1 MILVTGGAG
10 FIGSNFILDWI
21 AATGEGVINLDKLT
35 YAGNLENLASLK
47 DDPRHVFIQGDTN
60 DRRLVAK
67 LLSQHQPRAI
77 IHFAAESHVDR
88 SIHGPGEF
96 IQTNINGTFS
106 LLEEVRAYW
115 QGLQGKEKAAFSFLH
130 VSTDEVYGSLGAN
143 DPPFTETTAYAPN
156 SPYSASKA
164 ASDHLVRA
172 YHHTYGLPTLTTNC
186 SNNYGAYQF
195 PEKLIPLI
203 ILNALNGKPLPIYG
217 DGMNVR
223 DWLYVG
229 DHCAAIR
236 AVLTGG
242 RFGET
247 YNIGGWNEKTN
258 LDVVATVCAILDELK
273 PAADS
278 KPYASLITYVQD
290 RPGHDRR
297 YAIDARKIERELGW
311 KPMETFE
318 TGIRKTV
325 AWYLDNMGWVENIV
339 SGEYQKWLATN
350 YRNREVS

>member
-21 AATGEGVINLDKLT
+21 AATGEAVINLDKLT

-47 DDPRHVFIQGDTN
+47 ADPRHVFVQGDIN
-60 DRRLVAK
+60 DRTLAAN
-67 LLSQHQPRAI
+67 LLSQHRPRAI

-115 QGLQGKEKAAFSFLH
+115 QGLQGEEKAAFRFLH

-236 AVLTGG
+236 AVLTD
-242 RFGET
+242 R
-247 YNIGGWNEKTN
+247 KS
-258 LDVVATVCAILDELK
+258 VV
-273 PAADS
+273 
-278 KPYASLITYVQD
+278 
-290 RPGHDRR
+290 
-297 YAIDARKIERELGW
+297 
-311 KPMETFE
+311 
-318 TGIRKTV
+318 
-325 AWYLDNMGWVENIV
+325 
-339 SGEYQKWLATN
+339 
-350 YRNREVS
+350 